1 MLVTREEYYQDVS
14 RHRRDIAVLSAELNA
29 RNERGS
35 VYAGAQYVTCLEK
48 QAPVCIEPKPSKVF
62 GYVDIY

>member
-14 RHRRDIAVLSAELNA
+14 RHRRDIAMLSAELNEGNK
-29 RNERGS
+29 RES
-35 VYAGAQYVTCLEK
+35 VYAGPQYVTCLEE
-48 QAPVCIEPKPSKVF
+48 QAPVCIEPKPSNVF